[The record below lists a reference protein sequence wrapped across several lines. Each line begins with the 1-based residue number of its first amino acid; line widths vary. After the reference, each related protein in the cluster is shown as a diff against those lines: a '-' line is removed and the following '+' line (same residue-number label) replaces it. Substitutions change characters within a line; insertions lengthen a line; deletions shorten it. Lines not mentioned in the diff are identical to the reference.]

1 MHPRYSRTCCPLGAQ
16 LSWHSVVK
24 QYFTVWRWA
33 VGLDFR
39 AAHVVDKHQQ
49 AIDSF
54 AVISEGQDNV
64 LDAFES
70 LVRSHIGR
78 FGQERLACFDNM
90 GAVLPDRAWRP
101 LIFNLR
107 KPRARV
113 VFEKMFRN
121 IGCQSGDT

>member
-1 MHPRYSRTCCPLGAQ
+1 M
-16 LSWHSVVK
+16 
-24 QYFTVWRWA
+24 
-33 VGLDFR
+33 
-39 AAHVVDKHQQ
+39 DKHQQ

-78 FGQERLACFDNM
+78 FEQERLACFDNM
-90 GAVLPDRAWRP
+90 GAVLPDRAWRS

-121 IGCQSGDT
+121 IGANQAIPEIQLRLASDIQIYGMWHKLGNVDRQSLFRASMNNNP